1 MLTATAPADCAALR
15 RTAVAWRPV
24 SSASVVAHRVL
35 FGLLGAFSAVRFLAN
50 GWVESL
56 YLAPEHHLTSPWFT
70 WVRPLP
76 AAWMYLVVSAM
87 VPLGLAVAV
96 GYRTRLAAAG
106 YLGVFAY
113 CELIDA
119 ALYLNHYWF
128 VTLAMALLVVLPTTG
143 RTTVPAVVVWVLR
156 FQLGVVYVMAGLG
169 KLNADWLLRG
179 EPMRTWLSAR
189 TDLPV
194 LGPLLDQPGVAIV
207 ASWMG
212 VLFDLSV
219 VGLLLWRRTRLP
231 AWLVLVAFH
240 VVTWWLFPIGV
251 FPWVMI
257 AGSLIF
263 FPPDW
268 PQRPRRRE
276 TRPVEQRPSVT
287 VTEPVNGRRRW
298 LAVVAVVWALVQ
310 IAVPLRHV
318 AYAGDVRWTE
328 EGYYGSF
335 RVMLTEK
342 TGWLR
347 FRLTD
352 PATGERWVVD
362 PGTVLEPW
370 QVEQAASRADLA
382 LAAAHVVRDVAETD
396 GHPGVEVRADS
407 WVSFNG
413 RQSQRLLDPR
423 VDLAALPRT
432 APAARY
438 VLPMEPPVR
447 D

>member
-1 MLTATAPADCAALR
+1 M
-15 RTAVAWRPV
+15 V
-24 SSASVVAHRVL
+24 HRVL
-35 FGLLGAFSAVRFLAN
+35 FGLLGAFSAARFLAN

-56 YLAPEHHLTSPWFT
+56 YLAPEHHLTYPWAT

-76 AAWMYLVVSAM
+76 TPWMYLVVAAM

-106 YLGVFAY
+106 YLGLFAY

-119 ALYLNHYWF
+119 ALYLNHHWY

-143 RTTVPAVVVWVLR
+143 RTTVPAVVVWMLR
-156 FQLGVVYVMAGLG
+156 FQLAIVYGMAGLG

-179 EPMRTWLSAR
+179 EPMQTWLSAR

-194 LGPLLDQPGVAIV
+194 LGPLLDQPGVALG
-207 ASWMG
+207 ASWVG
-212 VLFDLSV
+212 VLFDLSI

-240 VVTWWLFPIGV
+240 VVTWWLFLIGV

-268 PQRPRRRE
+268 PQRLLRRE
-276 TRPVEQRPSVT
+276 RTQAAVAPARVGSWP
-287 VTEPVNGRRRW
+287 RRW
-298 LAVVAVVWALVQ
+298 LLVALVAWAVVQVAM
-310 IAVPLRHV
+310 PLRHV

-347 FRLTD
+347 YRLTD
-352 PATGERWVVD
+352 AATGEQWVVD
-362 PGTVLEPW
+362 RATVLEPW

-382 LAAAHVVRDVAETD
+382 LAAAHIVRDVAVAG
-396 GHPGVEVRADS
+396 GHPDVEVRADS

-413 RQSQRLLDPR
+413 RPSQRLLDPR

-432 APAARY
+432 ARAAEY
-438 VLPMEPPVR
+438 VLPGP
-447 D
+447 